1 MDAVRFG
8 RWLSERRRE
17 CGWPSQRA
25 LVHAATY
32 DIHTGNQGI
41 SAAFMARL
49 EAGLLAHPFR
59 GGVRQRVLALAWLL
73 CKTPQQVRSYLRL
86 SELTDLTSEEA
97 DQVNQLQR
105 ALAAPHRPAPFLLP
119 LRPPQLVGRNEI
131 LDNLV
136 HMLTTVESGCY
147 VLTGMP
153 GAGKSALA
161 AEAMH
166 VVLARHREQHAH
178 LFPDGIVTFT
188 CVGRIG
194 EDGLLSLLQ
203 DIITMFDSSQD
214 ATTRGKS
221 LLHRGGTQTLDATL
235 TTVAWLRTSDG
246 AFDGRTLASHD
257 LAHTIDHVR
266 AVLMDKRMLLL
277 LDGLEPR
284 FPLSQALEALTIGGA
299 HVVTGVESHAKH
311 VVLATSRY
319 IPRAPISTHC
329 IHVPPLETPDAVA
342 LFTSLVGQ
350 ELSEDAQILATQLC
364 AALGGLP
371 LAVEAAASAIRT
383 RGVSLSLLT
392 RQVNHHPF
400 DALLDD
406 DGALHAT
413 LVQALE
419 PLDPESRR
427 RFALLSLIG
436 DHSFEVE
443 VAAALHDTPPALP
456 QLPLGGN
463 ASAGVSRGAAEP
475 LAILDMPG
483 TAPLWEIGEEPETLT
498 AQTSAI
504 LGQLLR
510 HSLLEVIP
518 GDNRSVGQS
527 SELAPGQPPGT
538 HFRLHPLLRAYAA
551 ECAQHLEPATLYMA
565 QQGLCSYALA
575 YLERYNDNIPA
586 LAAKSALLR
595 LALWH
600 VWHAGQHALVV
611 RLVATL
617 SSFGMP
623 SLGYVEDERTL
634 LCGVHASTTLGDHF
648 HLIEFLNRLGTVR
661 YYQDDL
667 LGARSAW
674 EEGLDIV
681 EQSEYQSSYPTPLY
695 NLIEL
700 AQHEGDYDAAWR
712 FAERAVEESR
722 ARGDDVRDMAQ
733 ALLKR
738 GACARLRGD
747 NATAFKD
754 LTRCVRLLTDK
765 ANNKSA
771 HRNDTLWLEAQIQLA
786 RVQGDFSL
794 SQSYVEQM
802 AETVRNSTCQF
813 TSAEIL
819 LEQAEYAYEI
829 GLCDVACALAER
841 ALDTVRECDA
851 RSLRRRGIFL
861 LKRMRELPHPLKRHA

>member
-17 CGWPSQRA
+17 CGWPSQRT
-25 LVHAATY
+25 LVHAATH

-41 SAAFMARL
+41 SAAFIARL

-86 SELTDLTSEEA
+86 SELTDLTADEA
-97 DQVNQLQR
+97 VQVNQLQR
-105 ALAAPHRPAPFLLP
+105 ALAIPHLPAPFLLP
-119 LRPPQLVGRNEI
+119 LRPPQLVGRSEI
-131 LDNLV
+131 LDHLV
-136 HMLTTVESGCY
+136 HTLTTIESGCC

-166 VVLARHREQHAH
+166 AVFARHQEQNAH

-188 CVGRIG
+188 CLGRHG

-203 DIITMFDSSQD
+203 DIIVMFDSSQD
-214 ATTRGKS
+214 APIRGKS
-221 LLHRGGTQTLDATL
+221 LPHRDGTETLDATL
-235 TTVAWLRTSDG
+235 TTGAWMRTTDG
-246 AFDGRTLASHD
+246 AFEGPALASRA
-257 LAHTIDHVR
+257 LAHTIDHIR
-266 AVLMDKRMLLL
+266 AVLMDKRVLLL
-277 LDGLEPR
+277 LDGLEPQ

-299 HVVTGVESHAKH
+299 HVSPGVVSHAKH

-319 IPRAPISTHC
+319 IPRVPISTHS
-329 IHVPPLETPDAVA
+329 IHVPPLETPDAVMLLA
-342 LFTSLVGQ
+342 SLVGR
-350 ELSEDAQILATQLC
+350 ELSEDARILATQLC

-371 LAVEAAASAIRT
+371 LAIEAAANAIRT
-383 RGVSLSLLT
+383 RGVSFSLLT
-392 RQVNHHPF
+392 RQVSHHPF

-406 DGALHAT
+406 GGVLHAT
-413 LVQALE
+413 FVQALE

-436 DHSFEVE
+436 DHSFDVE

-456 QLPLGGN
+456 QPAPVGI
-463 ASAGVSRGAAEP
+463 ASAGVPRVVAEP
-475 LAILDMPG
+475 LATLDMPG
-483 TAPLWEIGEEPETLT
+483 AAPLWEFSEEPETLT

-518 GDNRSVGQS
+518 SDIRSLGES
-527 SELAPGQPPGT
+527 GELAHSQPHGT

-551 ECAQHLEPATLYMA
+551 ERAQHLEPATLYLA

-575 YLERYNDNIPA
+575 YLEQYKDNVPA
-586 LAAKSALLR
+586 LAAESALLR

-623 SLGYVEDERTL
+623 SMGYVEDERTL
-634 LCGVHASTTLGDHF
+634 LCGVQASTTLGDRF
-648 HLIEFLNRLGTVR
+648 HLVEFLNRLGTVH

-681 EQSEYQSSYPTPLY
+681 EQSEYQSSCPTPLY
-695 NLIEL
+695 NLIGL
-700 AQHEGDYDAAWR
+700 AQREGDYDAAWR
-712 FAERAVEESR
+712 FAERGVEESR
-722 ARGDDVRDMAQ
+722 ARGDDARDMAQ

-738 GACARLRGD
+738 GVCARLRGD

-765 ANNKSA
+765 ATSKSA
-771 HRNDTLWLEAQIQLA
+771 QRNDTLWLEAQIQLA

-802 AETVRNSTCQF
+802 AATLQDTCQF
-813 TSAEIL
+813 TCAEIL
-819 LEQAEYAYEI
+819 LEQAEFAYEI
-829 GLCDVACALAER
+829 GMCDVACALAER
-841 ALDTVRECDA
+841 TLDAVRERDA
-851 RSLRRRGIFL
+851 RSLRRRGMLL
-861 LKRMRELPHPLKRHA
+861 LKRMREFPHPLKRHA